1 MQIKFL
7 LITFVALGS
16 IELLSADGV
25 KKAGSVSDFYYDKNK
40 EQPFYKNPIRKKIT
54 LYNYY
59 QYRTVKCQ
67 STGHVIINDFMFTLS
82 RQL

>member
-25 KKAGSVSDFYYDKNK
+25 KKAGSVSDFYYHKNK